1 MACNNGT
8 TIYWGGVSFSTAP
21 QIFSNPELT
30 TVAIDG
36 WYSIGNVYRQ
46 MTGGV
51 LGAAQACPTC
61 KFSCDTGIITGNGSV
76 GKYNVSVGLGGTTG
90 AVIIRFKPH
99 GVPDRCTWSFD
110 GISASEYSSSTF
122 GYMAGLIGDGG
133 ATGTH
138 VCNSGT
144 VTITNANGSNGQS
157 FAGFQHSYD
166 FQGNNFVVDEDE
178 FGTPIAAT
186 AGPYSAAETTLVNG
200 TVGFVTMV
208 VPKPN
213 PSPSDLVVTV
223 DGPCNSTLWDL
234 QVNCPIKLNQF
245 AAGVSGG
252 GCGLNS
258 SSPIYTAHVGNDTG
272 VSTSISVNDWVFND
286 EDGVTQTPAGIYPV
300 DVLGVN
306 NFMTVSADGIVTN
319 IAPC

>member
-61 KFSCDTGIITGNGSV
+61 KFNCDTGIITGNGSV

-90 AVIIRFKPH
+90 AVIIRFKPY
-99 GVPDRCTWSFD
+99 GTPDRCTWAFD

-178 FGTPIAAT
+178 FGSPIAAT

-252 GCGLNS
+252 SCGFNF

-286 EDGVTQTPAGIYPV
+286 ADGVTQTPAGIYPV

-306 NFMTVSADGIVTN
+306 NLMTVSADGIVTN